1 MQVTVRRTL
10 VVSLSLALL
19 LMVAPVTRAEI
30 LDEIVAWVN
39 GDIITWSEYEE
50 EEKAMVSEAYRQMT
64 GEELDAEVT
73 RIREGLLQQM
83 IDRKILLNHAQ
94 LLYNTDRM
102 TESFYEG
109 FKQQQMELQGIES
122 DEEFERRLANDG
134 MTVDDLKRKLLE
146 MFAPDE
152 VIRFE
157 VGGRLAV
164 SDTDLRAYYD
174 SHQGEFTAAAEVTI
188 REIVLLAETDDQKE
202 KQLTEALRIRREA
215 TDDAEFAD
223 LAKKYSQSGTAATG
237 GLLGPLRRGDLS
249 PQLEAVAFDVP
260 IGEVSQVL
268 DMPYGYHMIMVE
280 SRTEEELTPF
290 DEVKDNLRLQLE
302 DRQYFTDLREFMDQA
317 RTEAEW
323 CVKPKFRKLLP
334 FESPECETF

>member
-1 MQVTVRRTL
+1 MNRRASIVVVLAALTL
-10 VVSLSLALL
+10 TTWVWPS
-19 LMVAPVTRAEI
+19 RAE
-30 LDEIVAWVN
+30 LVEEIVAWVN
-39 GDIITWSEYEE
+39 GDIITWSEYDE
-50 EEKAMVSEAYRQMT
+50 EEKAMVAEAYRQMT
-64 GEELDAEVT
+64 GDELDTEVT

-174 SHQGEFTAAAEVTI
+174 SHQEEFTIAAEVTV
-188 REIVLLAETDDQKE
+188 REIVLLADTDDEKE

-223 LAKKYSQSGTAATG
+223 LAKEYSQSGTAATG
-237 GLLGPLRRGDLS
+237 GLLGPLKRGDLS
-249 PQLEAVAFDVP
+249 AQLEAVAFDVP
-260 IGEVSQVL
+260 VGEVSQVL

-280 SRTEEELTPF
+280 SRAEDELTPF
-290 DEVKDNLRLQLE
+290 DEIKDKLRLQLE

-334 FESPECETF
+334 EESPECETF